1 MIRLPPRSTRTATPF
16 PYPTLFRSRGG
27 VDEVGARAVDAIPA
41 QQRALV
47 GGFAVEF
54 ELGQEVVVAAEIE
67 LHRIGQAV
75 TGDVVL
81 ADQRR
86 LRGDRFAVRLVG
98 PQCVLRAGVDDVLR
112 DVARGHGAA
121 AVDRL
126 AVAHAPR
133 ELGPLDS
140 VQLLAAYPVVAD
152 SVRAAGGEGL
162 GVCRAARAPSD
173 PF

>member
-1 MIRLPPRSTRTATPF
+1 MIRRPPRSTRTDTLF
-16 PYPTLFRSRGG
+16 PYTTLFRS
-27 VDEVGARAVDAIPA
+27 IPA

-98 PQCVLRAGVDDVLR
+98 PQCVLRAGVAAVLR

-126 AVAHAPR
+126 AVAPAHR
-133 ELGPLDS
+133 ELGRLAGAPLPAPAPDRKS
-140 VQLLAAYPVVAD
+140 VV
-152 SVRAAGGEGL
+152 
-162 GVCRAARAPSD
+162 
-173 PF
+173 